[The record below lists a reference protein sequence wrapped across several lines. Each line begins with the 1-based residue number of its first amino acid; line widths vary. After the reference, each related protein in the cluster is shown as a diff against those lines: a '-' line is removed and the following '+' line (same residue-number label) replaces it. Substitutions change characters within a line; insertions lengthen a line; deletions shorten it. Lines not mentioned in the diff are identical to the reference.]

1 MVESTEKLI
10 RISSFIKRKP
20 GVSKEDFYRY
30 WINVHAPC
38 CKDFMLRHGV
48 IEYVQVIVHTYP
60 SRTKPSYESQ
70 PIMLTL
76 T

>member
-1 MVESTEKLI
+1 MVETTEKLI

-48 IEYVQVIVHTYP
+48 VEYVQVRPGREEH
-60 SRTKPSYESQ
+60 KPAMS
-70 PIMLTL
+70 
-76 T
+76 